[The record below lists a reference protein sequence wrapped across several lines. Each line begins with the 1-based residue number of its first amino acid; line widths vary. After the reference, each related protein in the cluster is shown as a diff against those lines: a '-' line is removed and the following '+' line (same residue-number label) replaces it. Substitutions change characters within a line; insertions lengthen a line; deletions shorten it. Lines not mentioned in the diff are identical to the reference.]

1 VVESP
6 GRAVR
11 LNSTPTTRYGS
22 DTSGYSDINHLLKL
36 SHIDWILLITL
47 AYLIW
52 AIAVCIGLI
61 LARRSPVATVGW
73 MISLLFLPYIG
84 ALVYMFF
91 GPRRLRRKRLRYSQ
105 ARKMIGQAAARME
118 KAGIPDNIN
127 EDIRLRYRQ
136 LAGLATRLGQ
146 APPLRASA
154 VTIYTSGDECYSA
167 IEKAIAAAAHHIHV
181 EYYIWDPGGT
191 ADLIRDA
198 LTERARAGIA
208 VKVIV
213 DDVGS
218 GKANEQY
225 FAPLIAAGGEVA
237 WFNPIRI
244 SRFKPTLL
252 NFRTHRKIVVIDG
265 RIAFTGGMNISNN
278 HSIGFSRAK
287 AWRDTH
293 MRIDGAPAGALQR
306 IFLEDWQFA
315 NGQCKVLPEY
325 FAGMSEPENGSSSQ
339 TENGPSVQIIAS
351 GPDDPSYAIQTF
363 LFAAIATAR
372 HSLSITTPY
381 FVPNE
386 PLLEALKSAALRGL
400 EVRLL
405 VPKVG
410 DSKIVSAAARSY
422 FDELAAAGVLIFEY
436 GPPMLH
442 AKTMVIDNT
451 VAIVGTANLDNR
463 SFRLN
468 FEVMAVVYDLLVA
481 EQLGGIFEADLGK
494 SKRYRART
502 NRESFKAR
510 FLFGLA
516 RLFSPIL

>member
-1 VVESP
+1 MP
-6 GRAVR
+6 I
-11 LNSTPTTRYGS
+11 TRCGNA
-22 DTSGYSDINHLLKL
+22 TSGFSDITHLLKL
-36 SHIDWILLITL
+36 SHIDWVLLITL
-47 AYLIW
+47 SYLIW

-73 MISLLFLPYIG
+73 MVSLLFLPYVG
-84 ALVYMFF
+84 ALVYLFF

-105 ARKMIGQAAARME
+105 ARKLIGQAAARLE

-136 LAGLATRLGQ
+136 LAGLATRLRQ
-146 APPLRASA
+146 TPPLRAEA
-154 VTIYTSGDECYSA
+154 VTIYISGDECYSA
-167 IEKAIAAAAHHIHV
+167 IEKAITAAANHIHV
-181 EYYIWDPGGT
+181 ESYIWDPGGA
-191 ADLIRDA
+191 ADLLRDA
-198 LTERARAGIA
+198 LTERARAGVA

-218 GKANEQY
+218 GKADEKY
-225 FAPLIAAGGEVA
+225 FATLLAAGGEVA

-244 SRFKPTLL
+244 SRFRPTLL

-265 RIAFTGGMNISNN
+265 RVAFTGGMNISDN
-278 HSIGFSRAK
+278 HSSGFSRAK

-293 MRIDGAPAGALQR
+293 MRIDGAPAAALQR
-306 IFLEDWQFA
+306 LFLEDWQFA
-315 NGQCKVLPEY
+315 NGHCKVLPAH
-325 FAGMSEPENGSSSQ
+325 FAGMAEADAKPTGNNVS
-339 TENGPSVQIIAS
+339 GPSVQIIAS
-351 GPDDPSYAIQTF
+351 GPDDPSYAIQSF

-372 HSLSITTPY
+372 HSLAITTPY

-386 PLLEALKSAALRGL
+386 PMLEALKSAALRGL

-405 VPKVG
+405 VPKEG

-422 FDELAAAGVLIFEY
+422 FDELVAAGVAIFEY

-481 EQLGGIFEADLGK
+481 EELVGIFEADL
-494 SKRYRART
+494 SNAKRYRQRAG
-502 NRESFKAR
+502 RESFKVR